1 MTVLLPV
8 MATAIM
14 STATIQNPSSQPD
27 QTAITVTG
35 HRLQAYRDALAACL
49 ARNCPTN
56 EDVDASLA
64 LAEAQFVEGEYD
76 EARFTVA
83 RALRRN
89 RDATGAFPEPVS
101 DLYRAQGRS
110 PAPSRPRHPGVPLG
124 APHPLRFAG
133 RHSVRGPSP
142 LHGADGNQRR
152 VHAGRPPQRGPFRG
166 LAHLARIARR
176 AGREDVA
183 VFAELRSLLYS
194 HMADPRGGALRQLE
208 RMAQSQGA
216 DDRMRSVGA
225 RVLLSRIYRDQG
237 RIADADA
244 LVAGIALS
252 AGGPRRLVHEP
263 DYRLGVQPL
272 VPVNTGGGNVD
283 ALESAGIPARPM
295 TSAGNLS
302 DTFEETWIDV
312 GFWVLPDGRVT
323 GLEVVRHQSRTDWA
337 EPLLQ
342 SIAGRVY
349 SAAPQATYR
358 LERYSYTAGYEQRTG
373 SRLLQRTMAARAE
386 YFDLTEGAV
395 PPASPPPAA
404 PEPAPAPQHPAR

>member
-8 MATAIM
+8 LATAIM

-89 RDATGAFPEPVS
+89 RDAAGAFPEPVS
-101 DLYRAQGRS
+101 DLYRAQGRILRHLGLDTQAFRS
-110 PAPSRPRHPGVPLG
+110 ARHILYALQEGIPSEDHRHFTARMEISV
-124 APHPLRFAG
+124 AFMQAG
-133 RHSVRGPSP
+133 RLNEARSE
-142 LHGADGNQRR
+142 
-152 VHAGRPPQRGPFRG
+152 

-194 HMADPRGGALRQLE
+194 HMADPHGGALRQLE

-272 VPVNTGGGNVD
+272 APVNTGGGNVD

-373 SRLLQRTMAARAE
+373 SRLFQRTMAARAE